1 MSIIEFQKFHF
12 MLTDRAFQRIIA
24 KRKKNRCAPLMET
37 PVNTMLFFGNGSVK
51 FFINIPVSRINT
63 AVADHFEMF
72 FRDMPDKALNKFQD
86 RNGFFHI
93 LVIFMT
99 VIMES
104 HILSVIAVDA
114 GSSNHRP
121 PKVTAD
127 IFRNDFRITF
137 VWFGIDIE
145 ALFVLV
151 IASDFLLFERGT
163 YNSLHFIKK
172 GSAKSVTEESVI
184 KMGNITPE
192 TVITVAAFRDK
203 AVDMGIPFQIPA
215 KGVKNH
221 NKSRSKIL
229 GFIEFVK
236 HTADHAGNRVE
247 KAVKKIRIV
256 QKKMS
261 EVFINSKNAVP
272 VLDRNELKGHTGS
285 TFHRVFVPTGR
296 TETAVTAERDKFHV
310 PTVRTTV
317 HGTTKSGIA
326 AMNHFIYVF
335 YNRTTWM

>member
-1 MSIIEFQKFHF
+1 MSIIEFQKLHF

-24 KRKKNRCAPLMET
+24 KRKKNGCAPLMET
-37 PVNTMLFFGNGSVK
+37 PVNVMLFFGNRSAK
-51 FFINIPVSRINT
+51 FCINIPVSRINT
-63 AVADHFEMF
+63 AIANRFEMF
-72 FRDMPDKALNKFQD
+72 FRDMLDKTLNKFHG

-114 GSSNHRP
+114 GSSNYRTS
-121 PKVTAD
+121 KVTTD

-137 VWFGIDIE
+137 VWFCIDIE
-145 ALFVLV
+145 AIFVIV
-151 IASDFLLFERGT
+151 IASGFLLFERGT

-192 TVITVAAFRDK
+192 PVITVSTFRDK
-203 AVDMGIPFQIPA
+203 AVNVWVPFQVPA

-221 NKSRSKIL
+221 NKSGSKIL
-229 GFIEFVK
+229 GFIELMK
-236 HTADHAGNRVE
+236 HTADHTGNRVE

-261 EVFINSKNAVP
+261 EVFINGKNAVS

-285 TFHRVFVPTGR
+285 TFHRVFVPAGR

-310 PTVRTTV
+310 STVRATV

-326 AMNHFIYVF
+326 AMDHFIYVF
-335 YNRTTWM
+335 YNRMTWM